1 MKPAVQPGKDAGME
15 ASVKPGAFA
24 TLKERGFVSQCSDQ
38 QGLARLLDSEQVTF
52 YIGFD
57 PTASSLHVGHMVQLF
72 AMAHLQRAG
81 HRPIALIG
89 DGTCR
94 IGDPS
99 GKTEMRKILPIETI
113 NANADRFRTQ
123 ISRFLDFSEGRGL
136 MLNNADWLA
145 ELNYIDFLRDIGR
158 HFSVNRMLSFETYK
172 MRLDTGLSFIEF
184 NYQILQAYDYL
195 VLHQRQGCRLQ
206 MGGDD
211 QWGNIVAGMDL
222 VRRVEGAECFA
233 LTTPLV
239 TRADGQKMGKTE
251 KGALFLD
258 PELVRPYDFYQYW
271 LNVPDADVEK
281 LLALFTFLPIEEV
294 RELGRLEGRETN
306 TAKERLA
313 LELTSIVHGSEEAE
327 SARTASRAVF
337 YGEGAGEKE
346 SVPSAALRREELE
359 TGVNIVDLLV
369 RAGLS
374 SSKGEARRL
383 ISQGGAYLDGRSVD
397 SIEFVLDRSFA
408 KREEILLRAGK
419 KRYFRFLIE

>member
-1 MKPAVQPGKDAGME
+1 M
-15 ASVKPGAFA
+15 PGAFA
-24 TLKERGFVSQCSDQ
+24 ALKERGFVSQCSDEE
-38 QGLARLLDSEQVTF
+38 GLAKLLDQEQVTF

-72 AMAHLQRAG
+72 AMAHLQKAG

-89 DGTCR
+89 GGTSR

-113 NANADRFRTQ
+113 KTNADRFRVQ
-123 ISRFLDFSEGRGL
+123 ISRFLDFSDGL

-145 ELNYIDFLRDIGR
+145 DLNYIEFLREIGR

-195 VLHQRQGCRLQ
+195 VLYQRQGCRLQ

-222 VRRVEGAECFA
+222 IRRVERAEAFA

-258 PELVRPYDFYQYW
+258 PELVSPYEFYQYW

-281 LLALFTFLPIEEV
+281 LLCLFTFLPIEEV
-294 RELGRLEGRETN
+294 RSLGRLQGREIN

-313 LELTSIVHGSEEAE
+313 MELTSIVHGKEEAE
-327 SARTASRAVF
+327 SARSASRAVF
-337 YGEGAGEKE
+337 YGDGDTDKE
-346 SVPSAALRREELE
+346 SVPSAPLKREELKQ
-359 TGVNIVDLLV
+359 GVGILGLFV
-369 RAGLS
+369 RAGLCS
-374 SSKGEARRL
+374 STGEARRL
-383 ISQGGAYLDGRSVD
+383 VSQGGAYLEGEVIDSVD
-397 SIEFVLDRSFA
+397 FSLDESYA
-408 KREEILLRAGK
+408 DREEILIRAGK
-419 KRYFRFLIE
+419 KRHYRFLIE

>member
-1 MKPAVQPGKDAGME
+1 MKDGREAGVQA
-15 ASVKPGAFA
+15 GAFA
-24 TLKERGFVSQCSDQ
+24 TLKERGFVSQCSD
-38 QGLARLLDSEQVTF
+38 GEALSRLLDSEQVTY

-57 PTASSLHVGHMVQLF
+57 PTAASLHVGNMVQLF

-89 DGTCR
+89 GGTCR

-99 GKTEMRKILPIETI
+99 GKTEMRKILPIDTI
-113 NANADRFRTQ
+113 NANGERFRRQ

-145 ELNYIDFLRDIGR
+145 ELNYIEFLRDIGR

-172 MRLDTGLSFIEF
+172 MRLDKGLSFIEF

-195 VLHQRQGCRLQ
+195 VLNQRQGCRLQ

-233 LTTPLV
+233 LTTPLI
-239 TRADGQKMGKTE
+239 TRADGQKMGKSE

-258 PELVRPYDFYQYW
+258 PERISPYEFYQYW

-281 LLALFTFLPIEEV
+281 LLALFTFLPMEEV

-327 SARTASRAVF
+327 NAREASRAVF
-337 YGEGAGEKE
+337 YGEGAGEKQ
-346 SVPSAALRREELE
+346 SVPSAALKPEELAA
-359 TGVNIVDLLV
+359 GVNIVDLLV
-369 RAGLS
+369 RAGLC

-383 ISQGGAYLDGRSVD
+383 ISQGGAYVNGQKVD
-397 SIEFVLDRSFA
+397 SIEFVLDKAFA
-408 KREEILLRAGK
+408 KGEEIMLRKGK

>member
-1 MKPAVQPGKDAGME
+1 VSAG
-15 ASVKPGAFA
+15 ALGI
-24 TLKERGFVSQCSDQ
+24 LKERGFVSQCSDEES
-38 QGLARLLDSEQVTF
+38 LARLLDTEQVTY

-57 PTASSLHVGHMVQLF
+57 PTAPSLHVGNMVQLF

-89 DGTCR
+89 GGTCR

-113 NANADRFRTQ
+113 NANGERFRTQ
-123 ISRFLDFSEGRGL
+123 ISHFLEFAEGRGL

-145 ELNYIDFLRDIGR
+145 GLNYIEFLRDIGR

-172 MRLDTGLSFIEF
+172 MRLETGLSFIEF

-195 VLHQRQGCRLQ
+195 VLNQRQGCRLQ

-233 LTTPLV
+233 LTTPLI

-258 PELVRPYDFYQYW
+258 PELVSPYEFYQYW

-281 LLALFTFLPIEEV
+281 LLALFTFLPMEEV
-294 RELGRLEGRETN
+294 RELGRLEGREIN
-306 TAKERLA
+306 RAKERLA
-313 LELTSIVHGSEEAE
+313 IELTSVVHGAE
-327 SARTASRAVF
+327 QAEGARTASRAVF
-337 YGEGAGEKE
+337 YKEGGGEKE
-346 SVPSAALRREELE
+346 SVPSAALKREELKS
-359 TGVNIVDLLV
+359 GVGILELLV
-369 RAGLS
+369 RSGLC
-374 SSKGEARRL
+374 SSKSDARRL
-383 ISQGGAYLDGRSVD
+383 VEQGGAYLDGENVQ
-397 SIEFVLDRSFA
+397 SIELVLDSSFVD
-408 KREEILLRAGK
+408 KEEILLRAGK